1 MIKVET
7 LSLLLNREVPTV
19 PSLWGDALVPMRGI
33 TMLHSAAKQGK
44 SMLTLNL
51 ALALAA
57 DKPEF
62 LGIPLHR
69 GEHSVLIYQGEIH
82 ERGVFD
88 RASAMVSHMRAS
100 GDFTDTQL
108 SRILVNETRD
118 VRLDDL
124 TAFNEFVKFVRW
136 MRPTLVILDP
146 VSHVLTENEND
157 NAIVGRMFKRLSTMV
172 DDPGCAI
179 VLVHHDSKPS
189 EASIHRRALQ
199 RTRGADVLSA
209 APDSVLSLVPLGKD
223 SGGGP
228 KSRLEFDGR
237 YGPSI
242 EPTTI
247 ILNERTLWFERC
259 APGRGEPQGV
269 VQILQGMGSSS
280 TVLNLAQVICEK
292 WGYETKRMRVARL
305 LITKCLELKLLVAN
319 GGDGDARTL
328 TLNPEGEH
336 GTIHA
341 AVAQETVEGGE
352 VS

>member
-1 MIKVET
+1 
-7 LSLLLNREVPTV
+7 
-19 PSLWGDALVPMRGI
+19 
-33 TMLHSAAKQGK
+33 MLHSAAKQGK

-51 ALALAA
+51 ALAGAA
-57 DKPEF
+57 KWKEF
-62 LGIPLHR
+62 LGFKLPEE
-69 GEHSVLIYQGEIH
+69 GFNTFIYQGEIH

-100 GDFTDTQL
+100 GDFTDAQL

-124 TAFNEFVKFVRW
+124 EAFNEFVKFVRW
-136 MRPTLVILDP
+136 MRPALVILDP

-179 VLVHHDSKPS
+179 ILVHHDSKPS
-189 EASIHRRALQ
+189 EATIHRRALQ

-223 SGGGP
+223 SGAGP

-242 EPTTI
+242 DPCTI
-247 ILNERTLWFERC
+247 ILNERTLWFEV
-259 APGRGEPQGV
+259 AQPGRGEPEGV
-269 VQILQGMGSSS
+269 VQILQGMGGTPSLLEVALKVS
-280 TVLNLAQVICEK
+280 QE
-292 WGYETKRMRVARL
+292 WGYETDRMRVARG
-305 LITKCLELKLLVAN
+305 LITKCLNQNLLITTN
-319 GGDGDARTL
+319 GGKGDARVLALPPSAHTE
-328 TLNPEGEH
+328 PASGADPREG
-336 GTIHA
+336 
-341 AVAQETVEGGE
+341 
-352 VS
+352 

>member
-1 MIKVET
+1 
-7 LSLLLNREVPTV
+7 
-19 PSLWGDALVPMRGI
+19 
-33 TMLHSAAKQGK
+33 MLHSAAKQGK

-51 ALALAA
+51 ALAGAA
-57 DKPEF
+57 EWPEF
-62 LGIPLHR
+62 LGFKLPHK
-69 GEHSVLIYQGEIH
+69 GFNTLIYQGEIH

-88 RASAMVSHMRAS
+88 RAGAMVSHMRAS

-136 MRPTLVILDP
+136 MRPALVILDP
-146 VSHVLTENEND
+146 LAHVLTENEND

-179 VLVHHDSKPS
+179 ILVHHDSKPS
-189 EASIHRRALQ
+189 ESTVHRRALQ
-199 RTRGADVLSA
+199 RSRGADVLSA

-223 SGGGP
+223 SGAGP

-259 APGRGEPQGV
+259 APGRGEPEGV
-269 VQILQGMGSSS
+269 VQILQGMGCAPSI
-280 TVLNLAQVICEK
+280 TELALKVSQE
-292 WGYETKRMRVARL
+292 WGYETERMRVARG
-305 LITKCLELKLLVAN
+305 LITKCLNQNLLITTN
-319 GGDGDARTL
+319 GGKGDARVLALPPGAPTE
-328 TLNPEGEH
+328 PASSADSRE
-336 GTIHA
+336 
-341 AVAQETVEGGE
+341 
-352 VS
+352 S